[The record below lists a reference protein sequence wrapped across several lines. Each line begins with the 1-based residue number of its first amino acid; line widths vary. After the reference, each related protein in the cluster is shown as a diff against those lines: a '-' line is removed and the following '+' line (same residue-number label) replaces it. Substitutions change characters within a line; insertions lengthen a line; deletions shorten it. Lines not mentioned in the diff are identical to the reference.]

1 MSYCLNPRCQK
12 PQNPNNAK
20 FCSTCGS
27 RLLLDNRYRAIKSI
41 SQGGIGRTFLAV
53 DEQTASKCIIKQF
66 SPQNQGTNNAE
77 QGLELFRQEAQR
89 LWELGQHPQIPQLL
103 AYFEPDHQ
111 PRGSSTAAIVQTLI
125 EGESLAQK
133 LKVEGAFSEIEVRQ
147 ILKELLPV
155 LQFVHER
162 NIIHRDINPGN
173 IIRRNITFTSPPA
186 PSSSSSS
193 LKLRP
198 LRLQG
203 EGSMKLLENQLV
215 IVDFSAAKFTSKTAL
230 AKTGTVIGSAAYIS
244 PEQMRGKALPSSDLY
259 SLGVTCI
266 HLLTDIH
273 PFELFNSL
281 EGVWVWQDYLTNSV
295 SPQLTKM
302 LNKMLED
309 AVKNRY
315 QSAVEILKDLEPDG
329 DIDRTQLFVQ
339 IPVLP
344 TITQNLL
351 PTWKCIQTLKGHF
364 SSINSIAFSCDGK
377 LASGS
382 ADRSVKFWD
391 LESNRSLCT
400 FYGHSGLIDAVAF
413 SPNGRFVASGSWDY
427 TIKIWDV
434 ETKELVQTLSEHSG
448 WIKSIVFSPDGKNLV
463 SGSADKS
470 LKLWNL
476 ETGKVEKTLSE
487 QKSAVHSVAI
497 SPDGQFLASGSA
509 DKTIKIWNLKGEI
522 QLIDAHSDV
531 VDALIFSPSS
541 QTIISGSADKT
552 IKIWQV
558 DSGKLLQTLNSH
570 SGAIN
575 SLAINIE
582 ANLLVSG
589 SADKTLKIWHPASG
603 ELLHTLY
610 GHSSGVTAVAMSF
623 KGQGNRLIIASG
635 SQDKTLKIWQFE

>member
-1 MSYCLNPRCQK
+1 MSYCLNLRCQK
-12 PQNPNNAK
+12 PQNPTNAK

-27 RLLLDNRYRAIKSI
+27 RLLLNNRYRAINII
-41 SQGGIGRTFLAV
+41 SQGGIGRTFLAL

-77 QGLELFRQEAQR
+77 QAIELFRQEAQR

-103 AYFEPDHQ
+103 AYFEPDNQ
-111 PRGSSTAAIVQTLI
+111 PGGSGAAAIVQTLI

-133 LKVEGAFSEIEVRQ
+133 LQAENAFNEIEVRQ

-162 NIIHRDINPGN
+162 NIIHRDINPQN
-173 IIRRNITFTSPPA
+173 IIRPNINLTSP
-186 PSSSSSS
+186 
-193 LKLRP
+193 
-198 LRLQG
+198 LQG
-203 EGSMKLLENQLV
+203 EGSMKNSRGKLV
-215 IVDFSAAKFTSKTAL
+215 LVDFSAAKFTSKTAL

-244 PEQMRGKALPSSDLY
+244 PEQMRGKAMPSSDLY

-273 PFELFNSL
+273 PFDLFNSL

-295 SPQLTKM
+295 SPEFTKI
-302 LNKMLED
+302 LNKMLAD

-329 DIDRTQLFVQ
+329 YNELTQLFVQ
-339 IPVLP
+339 IPILP

-351 PTWKCIQTLKGHF
+351 PTWKCVSTLKGHS

-400 FYGHSGLIDAVAF
+400 FSGHSGLIDAVAF

-427 TIKIWDV
+427 TIKIWDSQ
-434 ETKELVQTLSEHSG
+434 TQELVQTLSEHSG
-448 WIKSIVFSPDGKNLV
+448 WIKSIIISQDGKNLI
-463 SGSADKS
+463 SGSADKTI
-470 LKLWNL
+470 KIWNL
-476 ETGKVEKTLSE
+476 ETGKVEKSLFEHKNSVY
-487 QKSAVHSVAI
+487 AVAI

-509 DKTIKIWNLKGEI
+509 DETIKIWNLKTDEVQITLTG
-522 QLIDAHSDV
+522 HSDAV
-531 VDALIFSPSS
+531 NTLVFSPSG
-541 QTIISGSADKT
+541 QLIISGSADKT
-552 IKIWQV
+552 IKVWQINN
-558 DSGKLLQTLNSH
+558 GKLLHTLNSH
-570 SGAIN
+570 SEAIN

-582 ANLLVSG
+582 GNLLVSG
-589 SADKTLKIWHPASG
+589 SADNTLKIWQPARG
-603 ELLHTLY
+603 ELLHTLS
-610 GHSSGVTAVAMSF
+610 GHSSGVTAVAMGF
-623 KGQGNRLIIASG
+623 HGQGNRLIIASG
-635 SQDKTLKIWQFE
+635 SQDKTLKIWRFE